1 MKITKTF
8 DYSFTQI
15 FLFASY
21 LISWLSISTSI
32 EDVLN
37 FSKEMSLSEFINFAR
52 QLFNLLIFPVLL
64 LFFFKEFKFINFR
77 NEILLISLMI
87 YFLFQLPGILLTE
100 NSYYNL
106 GYIISALNILLIFI
120 LSNIYISKKE
130 YFNFFYITL
139 IILSMISILNYK
151 TFVNFFTS
159 ESHNVLYTFFNS
171 NELFAGKTSPRSTGS
186 SRTFLL
192 IYLIIN
198 LIFFRFLKKY
208 QIVKIICYIFTAS
221 VILLFQSRT
230 TSTLLLIFVLLNF
243 FNEQKFSFKD
253 YINYFIIYFLTPV
266 IFILS
271 LVMIKEN
278 LNNKNILNELPI
290 EKNLQVEKILR
301 PFDQQTFSSG
311 RFNDWKK
318 IISKMNNSLIYGF
331 GAQGDRFLI
340 QQSAS
345 NALIYSLSSS
355 GILGLIFFSIFS
367 INCLFILI
375 NLIKI
380 KIIKLND
387 IFICAVIVILFLLR
401 SLLESSYAVFSID
414 YIILLTSI
422 NYLNRFK
429 QVIAK

>member
-130 YFNFFYITL
+130 YFNFFYITF

-159 ESHNVLYTFFNS
+159 ESHNVLYTFFNV
-171 NELFAGKTSPRSTGS
+171 NELFADKTSPRSTGS
-186 SRTFLL
+186 SRSFLL

-208 QIVKIICYIFTAS
+208 QIVKIIFFNFILS
-221 VILLFQSRT
+221 LILLIQSRT
-230 TSTLLLIFVLLNF
+230 TTTLLLNYVLLNF
-243 FNEQKFSFKD
+243 F
-253 YINYFIIYFLTPV
+253 
-266 IFILS
+266 
-271 LVMIKEN
+271 
-278 LNNKNILNELPI
+278 
-290 EKNLQVEKILR
+290 
-301 PFDQQTFSSG
+301 
-311 RFNDWKK
+311 
-318 IISKMNNSLIYGF
+318 
-331 GAQGDRFLI
+331 
-340 QQSAS
+340 
-345 NALIYSLSSS
+345 
-355 GILGLIFFSIFS
+355 
-367 INCLFILI
+367 
-375 NLIKI
+375 
-380 KIIKLND
+380 
-387 IFICAVIVILFLLR
+387 
-401 SLLESSYAVFSID
+401 
-414 YIILLTSI
+414 
-422 NYLNRFK
+422 
-429 QVIAK
+429 

>member
-159 ESHNVLYTFFNS
+159 ENHNVLYTFFDV
-171 NELFAGKTSPRSTGS
+171 NELFADKTSPRSTGS

-198 LIFFRFLKKY
+198 LVFFRFLKKY
-208 QIVKIICYIFTAS
+208 QIVKIIFYIFTAS